1 MSKYNFYAKKLDTA
15 FHEAAK
21 LYREEAAKLNAAQE
35 ARDKAFAWSPSTPAG
50 IAATLKEAK
59 QQTATVALQAA
70 QAAFSEASR
79 RIVEDYQRNVAK
91 MKLEF
96 SQAIST
102 ANLVNP
108 AAVDNNA
115 LALLNSGIMTAAD
128 FQHML
133 DQFSDNPTMRR
144 LIGKFAGDAVKTAPN
159 QQDSATLRAI
169 HSEAGR
175 DSYTVVEAFNALADI
190 SVRYLGASAPERHTY
205 ALQMQTCWDKGDI
218 QEAIE
223 NF

>member
-91 MKLEF
+91 MKLE
-96 SQAIST
+96 
-102 ANLVNP
+102 L
-108 AAVDNNA
+108 
-115 LALLNSGIMTAAD
+115 SG
-128 FQHML
+128 
-133 DQFSDNPTMRR
+133 
-144 LIGKFAGDAVKTAPN
+144 N
-159 QQDSATLRAI
+159 QYRKSGQS
-169 HSEAGR
+169 SSG
-175 DSYTVVEAFNALADI
+175 
-190 SVRYLGASAPERHTY
+190 
-205 ALQMQTCWDKGDI
+205 
-218 QEAIE
+218 
-223 NF
+223 